1 MPISVYFILFV
12 VLPKFSRLKNKKCHT
27 AKHRLPLLQPKL
39 ISKPE
44 NDKNEE
50 VISRVKAQTNIAA
63 TKTENSKKTQK
74 LLEKLGKE
82 TEELR
87 DSQYKLLQ
95 NNDSFDLK
103 ENSEAND
110 VYLEDIP
117 P

>member
-1 MPISVYFILFV
+1 M
-12 VLPKFSRLKNKKCHT
+12 
-27 AKHRLPLLQPKL
+27 LQPKL

-103 ENSEAND
+103 ENSEADD

>member
-1 MPISVYFILFV
+1 MS
-12 VLPKFSRLKNKKCHT
+12 HG
-27 AKHRLPLLQPKL
+27 
-39 ISKPE
+39 
-44 NDKNEE
+44 
-50 VISRVKAQTNIAA
+50 KAQTAIAATKTNIKTRKWQEWGSDISRQSTDQIAA

>member
-1 MPISVYFILFV
+1 M
-12 VLPKFSRLKNKKCHT
+12 
-27 AKHRLPLLQPKL
+27 
-39 ISKPE
+39 
-44 NDKNEE
+44 
-50 VISRVKAQTNIAA
+50 ISRVKAQTNIAA